1 MTKKMTKKQIKE
13 QIEKRIERLE
23 SEKKDTEDEFAK
35 GEISWNT
42 YNLYITS
49 YTDRIAELA
58 TILECF

>member
-35 GEISWNT
+35 GKISWNT
-42 YNLYITS
+42 YNLYITE
-49 YTDRIAELA
+49 YTAEIAELSMV
-58 TILECF
+58 LESF